1 MNYLKIQKHRM
12 RLRALASSNSP
23 SRMWDRDKL
32 VAGRNEREKY
42 PPPQGPIANQC
53 FLQEKKCASGQTW
66 GTSLPSRVT
75 LMDWRP
81 GSWASYVT
89 VKVSSPLSGKKLASL
104 TFLSRCN
111 YLNYF
116 IARQWIDLHI
126 GLHVGA
132 IWKKVLQKC
141 PFKMY
146 RVPFVPFLKFL
157 QKLVIFEWP

>member
-1 MNYLKIQKHRM
+1 MAFEVR
-12 RLRALASSNSP
+12 RVSSKSP
-23 SRMWDRDKL
+23 SRVWDRWGSCWEERKRIVFPRQGIL
-32 VAGRNEREKY
+32 YKKGNRN
-42 PPPQGPIANQC
+42 
-53 FLQEKKCASGQTW
+53 KCASGQTW

-132 IWKKVLQKC
+132 IWKKVLQKW

-157 QKLVIFEWP
+157 QKLVTFEWP